1 MSEAE
6 KKNNNK
12 VWLSLLASLLF
23 LLLFF
28 ALRGVPSIDDW
39 SFVSRKQFFLGI
51 IVLMS
56 SLYTALLARGWRW
69 NVILSPYLREDR
81 VVSVAVYGL
90 SFVTAAFTPMRA
102 GEMVRVVWLK
112 NKNISVALGIGA
124 IFAERLQDLLMLI
137 IMMLFSLRL
146 LPGMSD
152 WLNDLTGIL
161 VAVTIALYFV
171 LIVFPLEK
179 IKKLIKADE
188 DCRSSLQ
195 LFCSKTVAS
204 FIEGVAFLKLPTLH
218 IKVILLSVFIWA
230 LHVTGFSLFFYLL
243 DDTLPFYTGMLVLVF
258 VNISGLLHLTPGNLG
273 VYEMVGSVTL
283 EMVGMNSSETV
294 AIMCALHAT
303 VLLLLVVYGFLC
315 WLIISVRCKG
325 ISLCKETYVL
335 RIPTIERN

>member
-1 MSEAE
+1 LSEAE

-12 VWLSLLASLLF
+12 VWLSLLTSLLF

-39 SFVSRKQFFLGI
+39 SFVSRKQFFGGI
-51 IVLMS
+51 IALMC

-81 VVSVAVYGL
+81 VVSNAVYGL

-112 NKNISVALGIGA
+112 NKNISMALGVGA
-124 IFAERLQDLLMLI
+124 IF
-137 IMMLFSLRL
+137 
-146 LPGMSD
+146 

-161 VAVTIALYFV
+161 VAVTIALYFG
-171 LIVFPLEK
+171 LILFPLEK
-179 IKKLIKADE
+179 FKKLIKA

-195 LFCSKTVAS
+195 LFCSKTVAN
-204 FIEGVAFLKLPTLH
+204 FIEGIAFLKFPTLH
-218 IKVILLSVFIWA
+218 IKVILLSVFIWF

-243 DDTLPFYTGMLVLVF
+243 DNTLPFYTGMLVLVF

-294 AIMCALHAT
+294 AIMCALHAM
-303 VLLLLVVYGFLC
+303 VLLLLLVYGFLC
-315 WLIISVRCKG
+315 WLIISVRSNGDFTLQGKC
-325 ISLCKETYVL
+325 L
-335 RIPTIERN
+335 

>member
-1 MSEAE
+1 LSEAE

-12 VWLSLLASLLF
+12 VWLSLLTSLLF

-39 SFVSRKQFFLGI
+39 SFVSRKQFFGGI
-51 IVLMS
+51 IALMC

-81 VVSVAVYGL
+81 VVSNAVYGL

-112 NKNISVALGIGA
+112 NKNISMALGVGA

-161 VAVTIALYFV
+161 VAVTIALYFG
-171 LIVFPLEK
+171 LILFPLEK
-179 IKKLIKADE
+179 FKKLIKA

-195 LFCSKTVAS
+195 LFCSKTVAN
-204 FIEGVAFLKLPTLH
+204 FIEGIAFLKFPTLH
-218 IKVILLSVFIWA
+218 IKVILLSVFIWF

-243 DDTLPFYTGMLVLVF
+243 DNTLPFYTGMLVLVF

-294 AIMCALHAT
+294 AIMCALHAM
-303 VLLLLVVYGFLC
+303 VLLLLLVYGFLC
-315 WLIISVRCKG
+315 WLIISVRSNGDFTLQGKC
-325 ISLCKETYVL
+325 L
-335 RIPTIERN
+335 